1 MSYGLFSERVLKSL
15 QSIVGQ
21 DGVSVSGAVREQHGR
36 DESHHKTAS
45 PDAVVFPQCLEQVQE
60 IAK

>member
-1 MSYGLFSERVLKSL
+1 M
-15 QSIVGQ
+15 GQ

-36 DESHHKTAS
+36 DESYHMTAS
-45 PDAVVFPQCLEQVQE
+45 PDAVVFPQSLEHVQE